1 MKNCLK
7 WLLLGAVLALA
18 THDAFAV
25 EEDATAASTFTLANV
40 QVLATPEFGQSK
52 LTGLGTVGPAGFP
65 LGFTWIVQ
73 AGFALPFT
81 EDGAPAAWTLAEGG
95 LEVAI
100 TKGNRFAMYHR
111 VRAGVFVDMIGRNP
125 DPVFAYVNC
134 GQAGNWA
141 VSWVSINEWSI
152 NNDGSVFYYYEG
164 LVDVSPFPGR
174 EIRFGGFWENR
185 RGFQAG
191 PRVKARDFYV
201 HVGVVGSPMVFV
213 GIEHVW

>member
-1 MKNCLK
+1 MKT
-7 WLLLGAVLALA
+7 VLWGTMLA
-18 THDAFAV
+18 MVAYPAAAEEAV
-25 EEDATAASTFTLANV
+25 ESAVSNFTLTNV
-40 QVLATPEFGQSK
+40 QLVAAPEFGQAK
-52 LTGLGTVGPAGFP
+52 LTGLGTIGPAGFP

-73 AGFALPFT
+73 GGFALPFA
-81 EDGAPAAWTLAEGG
+81 DGDAPAAWTLAEGG
-95 LEVAI
+95 VEIAI
-100 TKGNRFAMYHR
+100 TPGAQFSMYHR
-111 VRAGVFVDMIGRNP
+111 VRAGIYADMIGRNP

-134 GQAGNWA
+134 GQAGGQA

-164 LVDVSPFPGR
+164 LVDASPFPGR

-201 HVGVVGSPMVFV
+201 HVGVVGTPMVFV